1 MLFDYDL
8 TIPAAT
14 AQASPASTIVKLT
27 RGTLTRVD
35 VLFPPGCASLV
46 FVRVRDRLHQIV
58 PANPEASLNWDGA
71 IIRSDFE
78 LELVDSP
85 YEIILEGWS
94 PDAAYPHTVTFHFH
108 LRPAGQDSWSD
119 FFKLL
124 FAPAPVSTEVT

>member
-8 TIPAAT
+8 TIPAGT
-14 AQASPASTIVKLT
+14 LQAAPASISVKLT
-27 RGTLTRVD
+27 RGTLTQID
-35 VLFPPGCASLV
+35 TLFPPGSAALA

-71 IIRSDFE
+71 IIRSEFE
-78 LELVDSP
+78 LELLDSP

-94 PDAAYPHTVTFHFH
+94 PDAVYPHTVTFHFH

-119 FFKLL
+119 FMGLL
-124 FAPAPVSTEVT
+124 FAPAPVSTEVG